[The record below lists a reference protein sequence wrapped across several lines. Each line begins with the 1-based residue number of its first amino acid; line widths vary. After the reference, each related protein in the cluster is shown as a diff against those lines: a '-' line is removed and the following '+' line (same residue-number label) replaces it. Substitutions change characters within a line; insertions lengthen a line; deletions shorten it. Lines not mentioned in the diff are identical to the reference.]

1 VRKVFQEVVSEK
13 MLANENLY
21 LLLGDIGVFGFRT
34 IAEQIPSR
42 VKNMGIMEQA
52 MVSFASG
59 IAKMGGIPILHSI
72 APFLIERPLEQIK
85 VDFGYQGLPGKFV
98 SVGGSFDYSH
108 LGGTHHA
115 AGDVASFG
123 AIPDSEIW
131 IPAGNKDLKEML
143 RKEIET
149 PKLSYFRLSERP
161 SEYAIDPGPV
171 GISTITRG
179 SRLTVVAIGP
189 MLTEALEATKGL
201 DVTLLSINRIKPLP
215 IEEII
220 KASSGSAE
228 KIIFL
233 EPYYEGLTAIFIEDL
248 AWSHKVRYIGVRK
261 SFLHDYGN
269 FEHLQT
275 MAGLDPTSIRQ
286 RIELAMNN

>member
-1 VRKVFQEVVSEK
+1 MRKVFQEVVSER

-115 AGDVASFG
+115 PGDVAAFG
-123 AIPDSEIW
+123 AIPNSEIW
-131 IPAGNKDLKEML
+131 IPAGNKDLKGVL
-143 RKEIET
+143 QREIDSSNLT
-149 PKLSYFRLSERP
+149 YFRLSERP
-161 SEYAIDPGPV
+161 SEEAIDPGPV
-171 GISTITRG
+171 GIRTISRG

-201 DVTLLSINRIKPLP
+201 DVTLLSLNRIKPFP
-215 IEEII
+215 IQELIS
-220 KASSGSAE
+220 ASSGSE
-228 KIIFL
+228 GKVLFI
-233 EPYYEGLTAIFIEDL
+233 EPYYEGLTSMFIEDL
-248 AWSHKVRYIGVRK
+248 AWSHKVRYVGVRK
-261 SFLHDYGN
+261 AFLHDYGN
-269 FEHLQT
+269 FEHLQAL
-275 MAGLDPTSIRQ
+275 AGLDPSSIRE
-286 RIELAMNN
+286 RIELAMND